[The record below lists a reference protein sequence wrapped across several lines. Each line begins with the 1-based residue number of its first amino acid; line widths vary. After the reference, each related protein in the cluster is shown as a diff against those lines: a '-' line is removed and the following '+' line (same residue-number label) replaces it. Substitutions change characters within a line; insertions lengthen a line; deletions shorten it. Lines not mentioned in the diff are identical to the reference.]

1 MSTRIHPEVHTVPE
15 YDPFK
20 DEKVID
26 LGEYERMSV
35 RQALTVA
42 YNTDLLDIIL
52 LGNCG
57 CGCGLIKIITSSMTT
72 ADMLMLAEKLKMA
85 VMDRELTYDESDGYD
100 PKDAG

>member
-1 MSTRIHPEVHTVPE
+1 MVERIHPNIKAIPG

-20 DEKVID
+20 DEKVIE
-26 LGEYERMSV
+26 LGPNERMDV

-42 YNTDLLDIIL
+42 YNTSLSDIVI

-72 ADMLMLAEKLKMA
+72 SDLLMLSEKLKMA
-85 VMDRELTYDESDGYD
+85 VMDRELSINEPDGYN
-100 PKDAG
+100 PEDAG